1 MCMCVCVCV
10 YVCMCVCMCMCVC
23 VCVCVSVCVCVC
35 AWVVCVCVKHFNKR
49 KLAVSVSGCS
59 VDFNDFELH
68 YLCNGLMINRIL
80 SNSNQNCRGA
90 LKAYRTVPNEAL
102 YGALRISKLIT

>member
-1 MCMCVCVCV
+1 MCVFVCV
-10 YVCMCVCMCMCVC
+10 YVCVCLYVCVCMCVY
-23 VCVCVSVCVCVC
+23 VRG
-35 AWVVCVCVKHFNKR
+35 WCVCVKHFNRR

-68 YLCNGLMINRIL
+68 DLCNGLMINRIL